1 MRNLVVQNQ
10 VTLDGVFDNEEE
22 WQRQFWEDSDEKE
35 RYTEAQITAFDAL
48 LLGRLTYQKLAAYW
62 PSKTDDVGFA
72 DWINSIPKHVVST
85 TLDEGDLEWNARLI
99 TENVADEVAT
109 LKQQDGQ
116 DILLFG
122 SGDLL
127 HTLMQHDL
135 VDEYRIWV
143 HPVVHGSGT
152 QLFTDESE
160 PTGLKLVEVE
170 TTGSGVVV
178 LTYRPA
184 ETDAEVDE

>member
-1 MRNLVVQNQ
+1 MRKLVVQNQ
-10 VTLDGVFDNEEE
+10 VTLDGVFDKEEE
-22 WQRQFWEDSDEKE
+22 WQRQFWEDSDKKV
-35 RYTEAQITAFDAL
+35 RYTEDQITAFDAL

-62 PSKTDDVGFA
+62 PSTTDDVGFA
-72 DWINSIPKHVVST
+72 DWINSIPKHVAST
-85 TLDEGDLEWNARLI
+85 TLDEDDLEWNARLI

-160 PTGLKLVEVE
+160 PTDLKLVEVK
-170 TTGSGVVV
+170 TTGSDVVV